1 MPARL
6 PPERAPRPP
15 GVGAEDAGRGRF
27 YNRAD
32 VLQSPSVSA
41 VATPVRDLLWGP
53 SGRRAGHAKLTLLAL
68 AVYALFSVVVAIEV
82 RLEMMQ
88 ARPAFWL
95 CATSLAGISIF
106 YALVRSGVSEQLSPD
121 PSLTMSQSMFG
132 VAITAWGYA
141 INPPLRGAVMAI
153 MLLNL
158 VWGMFVMSP
167 RQARLLG
174 AQALA
179 MLGGVMLWKARTDPA
194 QFPPHVEAIQFLF
207 CVILMTAMS
216 ALAVS
221 MGRLRAKLRQ
231 RQAELQAA
239 LAKIHHLA
247 TRDDLTGL
255 VNRRH
260 LTELLDA
267 ERGRQKHHGQPLSL
281 VLMDL
286 DHFKPINDEHG
297 HAAGDRVLK
306 IFADAAQAALR
317 DTDVLGRWGGEEFL
331 LMLPST
337 PQAQALQCI
346 ERLRDAL
353 ARAPFD
359 EVVPGLRLTFSAG
372 LSTCADGEPLQAAI
386 ERADKAMYRAKLQGR
401 DGTVTA

>member
-1 MPARL
+1 M
-6 PPERAPRPP
+6 
-15 GVGAEDAGRGRF
+15 
-27 YNRAD
+27 
-32 VLQSPSVSA
+32 SA
-41 VATPVRDLLWGP
+41 VPAPVGDLLWGTARH
-53 SGRRAGHAKLTLLAL
+53 RRGHARLTLLAL
-68 AVYALFSVVVAIEV
+68 AVYALFALIAWTEV
-82 RLEMMQ
+82 RLDMM
-88 ARPAFWL
+88 APVPTAWY
-95 CATSLAGISIF
+95 CATSLAGIGVF
-106 YALVRSGVSEQLSPD
+106 YALVRSGLSERLAAD
-121 PSLTMSQSMFG
+121 PSLTMAQSMFG
-132 VAITAWGYA
+132 VAMTAWGYA

-174 AQALA
+174 VQAFV
-179 MLGGVMLWKARTDPA
+179 MLGGVMLWKSRTDPVN
-194 QFPPHVEAIQFLF
+194 FPPQIEAFQFLF
-207 CVILMTAMS
+207 CLILVTAMS
-216 ALAVS
+216 ALAVN
-221 MGRLRAKLRQ
+221 MGRLRSKLRL

-239 LAKIHHLA
+239 LAKIHRLA

-267 ERGRQKHHGQPLSL
+267 ERTRQKHHGQPLSL

-286 DHFKPINDEHG
+286 DHFKPINDNHG
-297 HAAGDRVLK
+297 HAAGDEVLK
-306 IFADAAQAALR
+306 IFAEAAQATLR

-346 ERLRDAL
+346 ERLRAGL
-353 ARAPFD
+353 AVAPFD

-372 LSTCADGEPLQAAI
+372 LSACAGGEPLQAAI
-386 ERADKAMYRAKLQGR
+386 ERADKAMYQAKLQGR
-401 DGTVTA
+401 DGTVVG

>member
-1 MPARL
+1 VL
-6 PPERAPRPP
+6 HS
-15 GVGAEDAGRGRF
+15 

-32 VLQSPSVSA
+32 ALPTVSVSA
-41 VATPVRDLLWGP
+41 LPAPVGDLLWGP
-53 SGRRAGHAKLTLLAL
+53 SGRRRGHARLTLLAL
-68 AVYALFSVVVAIEV
+68 AVYLLFSAVCWLEV
-82 RLEMMQ
+82 RLGMMQ
-88 ARPAFWL
+88 AAPAAWL
-95 CATSLAGISIF
+95 CATSLAGISVF
-106 YALVRSGVSEQLSPD
+106 YGLVRSGLSERLSHD
-121 PSLTMSQSMFG
+121 PSLTMPQSVFG
-132 VAITAWGYA
+132 IAITAWGYA
-141 INPPLRGAVMAI
+141 INPQLRGAVMAI

-167 RQARLLG
+167 REARLLG

-179 MLGGVMLWKARTDPA
+179 LLGGVMLWKSRTDPA
-194 QFPPHVEAIQFLF
+194 QFPPHIEAIQFLF

-267 ERGRQKHHGQPLSL
+267 ERTRQQHHGQPLSL

-286 DHFKPINDEHG
+286 DHFKPINDNHG
-297 HAAGDRVLK
+297 HAAGDQVLK

-337 PQAQALQCI
+337 PQAQALQCVD
-346 ERLRDAL
+346 RLRAGL
-353 ARAPFD
+353 AAASFD
-359 EVVPGLRLTFSAG
+359 EVVPGLQLTFSAG
-372 LSTCADGEPLQAAI
+372 LSTCGDGETLQAAI
-386 ERADKAMYRAKLQGR
+386 ERADKAMYRAKLRGR
-401 DGTVTA
+401 DGTVVG

>member
-1 MPARL
+1 MF
-6 PPERAPRPP
+6 RAPSR
-15 GVGAEDAGRGRF
+15 
-27 YNRAD
+27 
-32 VLQSPSVSA
+32 LL
-41 VATPVRDLLWGP
+41 DLLW
-53 SGRRAGHAKLTLLAL
+53 STTGRRRGHAKLTLLAL
-68 AVYALFSVVVAIEV
+68 GVYALFAVVVAVEV
-82 RLEMMQ
+82 RLGMME
-88 ARPAFWL
+88 AGPAFWF
-95 CATSLAGISIF
+95 CVVSLGGILVF
-106 YALVRSGVSEQLSPD
+106 YALVRSGLSERLSHD
-121 PSLTMSQSMFG
+121 PSLTMSQSVFG
-132 VAITAWGYA
+132 ISVTAWGYA
-141 INPPLRGAVMAI
+141 INPQLRGAVMAI

-167 RQARLLG
+167 REARLLG

-194 QFPPHVEAIQFLF
+194 RFPPHIEAIQFGF
-207 CVILMTAMS
+207 CLILMTAMS

-231 RQAELQAA
+231 RQAELQQA

-267 ERGRQKHHGQPLSL
+267 ERVRQKHHGLPLSL

-286 DHFKPINDEHG
+286 DHFKPINDNHG

-331 LMLPST
+331 LMLPAT
-337 PQAQALQCI
+337 PQAQALQCVD
-346 ERLRDAL
+346 RLRAGL
-353 ARAPFD
+353 AAAPFD
-359 EVVPGLRLTFSAG
+359 AVAPGLRLTFSAG
-372 LSTCADGEPLQAAI
+372 LSTCADGEALQAAI
-386 ERADKAMYRAKLQGR
+386 ERADKAMYQAKLSGR
-401 DGTVTA
+401 DSTVVG